1 MAVDNDDAE
10 LQSLRAQAYDRFTQK
25 VLIGQLKPA
34 QFVSQRELVK
44 VLDMPLGA
52 VREMIPRLEAARL
65 LVTVPKRGLQIAH
78 VDLKLVRN
86 AFQVRLMIEREAVSH
101 YLRIVTP
108 AEVNALERAHR
119 EILARANSGKPDA
132 KLDGDA
138 QAVDWGLHD
147 RMVDSMGN
155 EILSEIYRVNSLHV
169 RMIRLDVDQ
178 VRPGAWCRRWKST
191 SSSFLCCGIATKPAR
206 LPP

>member
-65 LVTVPKRGLQIAH
+65 LAGR
-78 VDLKLVRN
+78 
-86 AFQVRLMIEREAVSH
+86 
-101 YLRIVTP
+101 
-108 AEVNALERAHR
+108 
-119 EILARANSGKPDA
+119 
-132 KLDGDA
+132 
-138 QAVDWGLHD
+138 
-147 RMVDSMGN
+147 
-155 EILSEIYRVNSLHV
+155 
-169 RMIRLDVDQ
+169 
-178 VRPGAWCRRWKST
+178 
-191 SSSFLCCGIATKPAR
+191 
-206 LPP
+206 